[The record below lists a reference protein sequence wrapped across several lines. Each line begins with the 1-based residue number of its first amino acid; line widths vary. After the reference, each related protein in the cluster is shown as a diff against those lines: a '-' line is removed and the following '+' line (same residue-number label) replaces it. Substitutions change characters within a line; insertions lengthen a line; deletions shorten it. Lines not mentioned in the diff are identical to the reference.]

1 MESHRQHAY
10 EEYYESD
17 RIDVGEFANRLK
29 LKYIINLHTTKMTDA
44 TVIQIVRDAFY
55 YVLIIAGPLLLLS
68 LVVGLVIS
76 IFQAATSINEQTLT
90 FVPKLVLVFIVTV
103 LALPYM
109 LSNMKTFT
117 ITLFTMIPALK

>member
-1 MESHRQHAY
+1 MESHRQYAD
-10 EEYYESD
+10 EEYYESNGM
-17 RIDVGEFANRLK
+17 ILGERSNRLK
-29 LKYIINLHTTKMTDA
+29 IKYIINLRKTKMTDA

-68 LVVGLVIS
+68 LIVGLVIS

-117 ITLFTMIPALK
+117 ITLFNMIPALK